1 MPTIVICL
9 DKMIQTPYSKV
20 TIELKNNFNIH
31 EIKDILSNEGETTI
45 DLVIINDKSRV
56 KYSLLNNRKFDLS
69 HLKTLKSKEYVE
81 KISV

>member
-1 MPTIVICL
+1 MRKILSL

-20 TIELKNNFNIH
+20 TIELKNNFNIQ

-45 DLVIINDKSRV
+45 DLIIINNKSRV

-69 HLKTLKSKEYVE
+69 DLKTLKSKEYVE
-81 KISV
+81 KITV